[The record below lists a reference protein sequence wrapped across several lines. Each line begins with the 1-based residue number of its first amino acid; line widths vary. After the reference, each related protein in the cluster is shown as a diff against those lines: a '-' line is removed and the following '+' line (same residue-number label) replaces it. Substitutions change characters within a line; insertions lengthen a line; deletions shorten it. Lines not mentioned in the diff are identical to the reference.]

1 MVTYSINNRSNK
13 SSIRKKTT
21 LISNLK
27 EKYKEIE
34 NKKLNNEKE
43 KKNYEE
49 NKKQEKISLE
59 ESIREYLDFED
70 HLNDI
75 C

>member
-13 SSIRKKTT
+13 SSIRKKKT

-27 EKYKEIE
+27 EKYKEIK

-59 ESIREYLDFED
+59 ESIRECLDFED
-70 HLNDI
+70 HLNNT

>member
-1 MVTYSINNRSNK
+1 M
-13 SSIRKKTT
+13 
-21 LISNLK
+21 
-27 EKYKEIE
+27 
-34 NKKLNNEKE
+34 
-43 KKNYEE
+43 KNYEE

-59 ESIREYLDFED
+59 ESIIEYLDFED